1 MIPTR
6 VATLA
11 LVLAPIVAGA
21 ATRFTSTSSSVASRT
36 VVRDTTLCLDTL
48 HASDSVS
55 AVVTMSVRSQDP
67 KSALPRDFE
76 GLFVQETK
84 SRLKVP
90 QTLSMVVMT
99 AWNQCDSASHRCG
112 DAVPMLGIN
121 AYAIAQPTGELSR
134 IGVIDAS
141 LTPAFTDSVRKVL
154 EKIGREKMSPPFFDR
169 KDSIPL
175 KISIGVQKD
184 SDSVPLYRRLFRVN
198 LPHYNLPYTPA
209 EWTKSRNGPKYPS
222 IAETRGISDSV
233 TVRFTILADGSVA
246 ARSVDVEAGRYIN
259 FIQSVFDWLATVR
272 YRPAHLGACPV
283 ASRASQSFTFKM
295 R

>member
-1 MIPTR
+1 VVTNR
-6 VATLA
+6 LVSVAIL
-11 LVLAPIVAGA
+11 LAPIVAGA
-21 ATRFTSTSSSVASRT
+21 ATRFTSASSPALSWTA
-36 VVRDTTLCLDTL
+36 VRDTTGCLDTL
-48 HASDSVS
+48 QASDSVS
-55 AVVTMSVRSQDP
+55 AVVTMSVRPQDP
-67 KSALPRDFE
+67 KTTLPRDFE

-84 SRLKVP
+84 SRLRVP
-90 QTLSMVVMT
+90 QTLLMVVMT
-99 AWNQCDSASHRCG
+99 GWNQCDSASRCVG
-112 DAVPMLGIN
+112 GVPMLGIN

-141 LTPAFTDSVRKVL
+141 LTPAFTDSVRKVF
-154 EKIGREKMSPPFFDR
+154 EKIGLEKMSPPFFDR

-175 KISIGVQKD
+175 KISIGVQQD
-184 SDSVPLYRRLFRVN
+184 SDSVPPHRRLFRVN

-209 EWTKSRNGPKYPS
+209 DWTKTPKGPKYPS
-222 IAETRGISDSV
+222 IAETRGIGDSV

-259 FIQSVFDWLATVR
+259 FIQSVFDWLGTVR

-283 ASRASQSFTFKM
+283 ASRASQSFMFKT